1 MTSTFIF
8 IDKKNA
14 FTKSYK
20 KKKIPK
26 PTKNLKPENL
36 PVYVPS
42 LHADLELKIF
52 KHHSPT

>member
-1 MTSTFIF
+1 MLLQRAT
-8 IDKKNA
+8 
-14 FTKSYK
+14 

-42 LHADLELKIF
+42 LHTDLELKIF